1 METLQNKVPEEKSPI
16 RVGQRD
22 RLSNALA
29 ACSILLAILT
39 ITITVRILFIC
50 YSPLPWGDTWDYW
63 AWAQK
68 YSQHPFWHLAAQHTE
83 HRMPFGRL
91 FLLFDQFVFAG
102 TAKSLAVFIPL
113 VQLAHATVLAYLI
126 SIIPSS
132 KASTRWFLAAAAF
145 AALFSLQQFANFTW
159 YFQISFVAVYFG
171 ASLCCLTMLELVRRK
186 KSDPKGSRV
195 SIFWLLLTLLLAIG
209 TSYSMA
215 NGLAIWL
222 VLLSFAFF
230 GNLSRKEQL
239 ILLMVGVVT
248 CWAYLHGYVPRPE
261 ASTPTE
267 ALSHPLSFFRFFLV
281 VLGNPFPDVFSALG
295 GHVSVEVLCT
305 LSAGVGLLGLFG
317 IGLIIIVSRANAR
330 RDRARHSAAWSPVD
344 IAIVHILLFVL
355 LSAMLIATGR
365 FRFFPLSEAL
375 SSRYTTPSLLF
386 WLLLVVLLIVQCER
400 SAGRRA
406 GVVGNSLKGAVIVAL
421 TAFLLCNKPARS
433 SYAQAYAGY
442 LRESEVSIANNVF
455 DLPKWKPIY
464 YNLESMVTLADYLRA
479 NQLALFHRPWLE
491 WRGDNIAK
499 HYRITDR
506 ACRGVIDIATS
517 VISKRPGYRLEGWA
531 SSAVSESGSM
541 VIVLTDANGK
551 IIGSGLGGV
560 SRPDVALSL
569 KEPSLTRLGWIGYVS
584 GLEAR
589 KCVAY
594 LMVGDRN
601 EVCEVGFKDLGQN
614 ELR

>member
-83 HRMPFGRL
+83 HRMPVGRL

-132 KASTRWFLAAAAF
+132 KASTRWFLGCGRF
-145 AALFSLQQFANFTW
+145 RCPV
-159 YFQISFVAVYFG
+159 FVAAVRQFHLVFPDFVCRRLLWG
-171 ASLCCLTMLELVRRK
+171 ESLL
-186 KSDPKGSRV
+186 SYDARV
-195 SIFWLLLTLLLAIG
+195 SSQEELGSERFACFDLLVSPYVIACNRYKLLPGEWTRNMAGSSILRLLREPVAQATAHSADALESSPVGHIFTDMFRG
-209 TSYSMA
+209 
-215 NGLAIWL
+215 
-222 VLLSFAFF
+222 
-230 GNLSRKEQL
+230 RR
-239 ILLMVGVVT
+239 
-248 CWAYLHGYVPRPE
+248 PRP
-261 ASTPTE
+261 PQRRCRI
-267 ALSHPLSFFRFFLV
+267 PVSFFRFFLV
-281 VLGNPFPDVFSALG
+281 VLGNPFSDVFSALG
-295 GHVSVEVLCT
+295 GHVSVEALCT
-305 LSAGVGLLGLFG
+305 LAAGVGLLGLFG
-317 IGLIIIVSRANAR
+317 IGLVIIVSRVNAR

-355 LSAMLIATGR
+355 LSVVLIATGR
-365 FRFFPLSEAL
+365 FKFFPLSEAL

-406 GVVGNSLKGAVIVAL
+406 GVVGTSLKGAVIVAL

-433 SYAQAYAGY
+433 SYARSYAGY
-442 LRESEVSIANNVF
+442 LRESEVSMANNVF

-464 YNLESMVTLADYLRA
+464 YNLDSMVTLADYLRA
-479 NQLALFHRPWLE
+479 NQLALFHRPWLQ
-491 WRGDNIAK
+491 WRGDDIAK

-506 ACRGVIDIATS
+506 GCRGAIDIATS
-517 VISKRPGYRLEGWA
+517 GDFE
-531 SSAVSESGSM
+531 
-541 VIVLTDANGK
+541 T
-551 IIGSGLGGV
+551 SGL
-560 SRPDVALSL
+560 SIR
-569 KEPSLTRLGWIGYVS
+569 RLGIQCCIRIRFDGYHS
-584 GLEAR
+584 DRRER
-589 KCVAY
+589 QDY
-594 LMVGDRN
+594 RVGIRRSFETGCSAEPQGTFVNAPRLDR
-601 EVCEVGFKDLGQN
+601 VCQRPRSTQVRCLSDGRRPE
-614 ELR
+614 